1 MVVAICGLL
10 AGIMQG
16 CGDQPRAAAATAS
29 SRTAVQYFAA
39 LTRPDVAPI
48 AKSVRARIGSGLQ
61 QSNPDVNLG
70 TLRLLRRK
78 RVGADTIDVYAAA
91 GSRSICGVTRHT
103 RARGRG
109 PGSSGCGPATEP
121 NGTPLIHTSSS
132 SDTGGMFLLTA
143 LVPNRV
149 DALSLRFSDG
159 STQSLAVV
167 NNTAIYRG
175 SRRPSVL
182 VYNDPAGSTQRDNVS
197 PDGP

>member
-1 MVVAICGLL
+1 
-10 AGIMQG
+10 
-16 CGDQPRAAAATAS
+16 
-29 SRTAVQYFAA
+29 
-39 LTRPDVAPI
+39 
-48 AKSVRARIGSGLQ
+48 
-61 QSNPDVNLG
+61 
-70 TLRLLRRK
+70 
-78 RVGADTIDVYAAA
+78 
-91 GSRSICGVTRHT
+91 
-103 RARGRG
+103 
-109 PGSSGCGPATEP
+109 
-121 NGTPLIHTSSS
+121 
-132 SDTGGMFLLTA
+132 MFLLTA